1 MYFLKIINSLTN
13 RHNEIFLILIPVLI
27 SWLASL
33 SLTESSSQ
41 REYASGN
48 RWGFRSRSLYA
59 IGNKSTVELTG
70 SLRPWKREEK
80 YVNRYWL
87 IQPEYKYWTC
97 QKFNGFF
104 WGAYLNGAQFNIG
117 GKKLPF
123 GIFAGLKKYRYEGWL
138 AGGGISAGYHWMLDN
153 HWNIETS
160 LGVGYD
166 FIRYKQYNCVKKCA
180 GLRDKGDYHY
190 IGPSKASI
198 SLVYLF

>member
-1 MYFLKIINSLTN
+1 MRNN
-13 RHNEIFLILIPVLI
+13 
-27 SWLASL
+27 A
-33 SLTESSSQ
+33 
-41 REYASGN
+41 
-48 RWGFRSRSLYA
+48 
-59 IGNKSTVELTG
+59 
-70 SLRPWKREEK
+70 
-80 YVNRYWL
+80 
-87 IQPEYKYWTC
+87 
-97 QKFNGFF
+97 
-104 WGAYLNGAQFNIG
+104 AYLPESPIVYII
-117 GKKLPF
+117 LPKSIRNRASF

-166 FIRYKQYNCVKKCA
+166 FIRYKQYNCVKECA